1 MTDEVGTGAAAKNY
15 IRNKRQL
22 GLLMTIGDVNDG
34 WRETEGKTE
43 REREREW
50 PKTNECSTII
60 RLE

>member
-34 WRETEGKTE
+34 WREAERKTE
-43 REREREW
+43 RERREW
-50 PKTNECSTII
+50 PKTNECSSII

>member
-34 WRETEGKTE
+34 WRETERKTE
-43 REREREW
+43 REREKRMA
-50 PKTNECSTII
+50 
-60 RLE
+60 

>member
-34 WRETEGKTE
+34 CRETERKTE
-43 REREREW
+43 REREENGLR
-50 PKTNECSTII
+50 PMSAPP
-60 RLE
+60 